1 MKVDYI
7 SCMDFIINKCRQL
20 YKYLLLEEKNFYYI
34 NIFKIEFFI
43 KFFLIYLGI
52 ILNII
57 IINIF

>member
-34 NIFKIEFFI
+34 NIFKIESFI
-43 KFFLIYLGI
+43 KI
-52 ILNII
+52 IFNLLRNNIKYYYYK
-57 IINIF
+57 

>member
-34 NIFKIEFFI
+34 NIFKIESFI
-43 KFFLIYLGI
+43 KI
-52 ILNII
+52 I
-57 IINIF
+57 F